1 MEVWKI
7 KRVRRLLDVTQEE
20 MAYLLGTSTCT
31 VLRYERGLTH
41 PDRYSRSWPR
51 LPRIR
56 SAREKLKTFSDE
68 KPSGRLCCGTSW
80 IQFTVVAS
88 APPESQGAT
97 VSLGK
102 AW

>member
-41 PDRYSRSWPR
+41 PDAHVIEILQILAQVAEDPQRARKIQDLLRREAERSLVLWHVLDSVYGR
-51 LPRIR
+51 RVG
-56 SAREKLKTFSDE
+56 SA
-68 KPSGRLCCGTSW
+68 
-80 IQFTVVAS
+80 
-88 APPESQGAT
+88 
-97 VSLGK
+97 
-102 AW
+102 